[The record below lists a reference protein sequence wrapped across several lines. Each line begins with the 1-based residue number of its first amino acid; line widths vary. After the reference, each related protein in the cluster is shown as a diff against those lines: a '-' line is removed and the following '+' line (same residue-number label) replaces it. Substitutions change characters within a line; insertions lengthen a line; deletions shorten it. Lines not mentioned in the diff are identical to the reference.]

1 MDNVGTYDRRDN
13 NMYYS
18 AEDTDVILPSEDIE
32 ALNLENIRLK
42 AENESLREQFYK
54 TKIKKP
60 KAEDIGRFGIGYFYV
75 AFYYLSWY
83 TFNNHYIPN
92 NRKGEGICD
101 T

>member
-1 MDNVGTYDRRDN
+1 
-13 NMYYS
+13 MYYS
-18 AEDTDVILPSEDIE
+18 VEDTDVILPSEDIE
-32 ALNLENIRLK
+32 
-42 AENESLREQFYK
+42 
-54 TKIKKP
+54 
-60 KAEDIGRFGIGYFYV
+60 RFGIGYFYV